1 MKILS
6 VLARKCARVP
16 RVEVERRG
24 ALKRVA
30 GPFAEE
36 AIIIKRIHRG
46 VALSGTSVRR
56 RQVQTVFGGEGGPA

>member
-1 MKILS
+1 MKMLS
-6 VLARKCARVP
+6 VVP